1 MTVAAGE
8 ENGTTAATMTAGVT
22 GTTGGEQ
29 YNVENHC
36 DDEGGRRQKVSPCL
50 CVCCWFICK
59 RERANY
65 EVEIHHDLSKE
76 CGTCLG
82 SLFFLPPF
90 ASGWACWPLSR
101 PRSVL
106 SSHDMSYK
114 S

>member
-76 CGTCLG
+76 CVNLPRVFVPSP
-82 SLFFLPPF
+82 SL
-90 ASGWACWPLSR
+90 
-101 PRSVL
+101 SVGVGL
-106 SSHDMSYK
+106 LA
-114 S
+114 